1 MHRSHALRTS
11 GRRLFR
17 GSRAF
22 DRTWRASELWQA
34 AKRCLNTVTCVKQE
48 KKKIEKI
55 CADAA
60 TAAAMVTHRKGK
72 ITEVDFSMA
81 SFLQILQNRWGGD
94 EVNSE
99 TTAPAVPIVPVVS
112 VTPAAIIVRILGKL
126 AKKCHRGHGF
136 ANRGS
141 FAKWKQ
147 GLRTLWGEVYRD
159 NCYSRDNRDKC
170 SDRID
175 WIGLPLGQVLRM
187 HLSKVPKGFERFER
201 FDKKPGGSN
210 AFKPENFDSYFFYI
224 FFLLLL
230 LFLLCVDSNSLYNE
244 ITQNDFFYNYL
255 SKGYVEKVKLINKD
269 YVKAYLNKHGI
280 EKYHRKY
287 VSFRIGNSDSFERKV
302 EGIQREM
309 NIKREEIIEVQ
320 YVNETNLLNEI
331 KGYIPSILFFLLLIF
346 LFQKITLKNVTNS
359 GMDRLFKF
367 SKVTPINKSNFKTDV
382 TFASVAGMKQ
392 AKEEIMEFVDFL
404 KNSTKYENLGAKIPK
419 GALLCGA
426 PGTGK
431 TLLAKAVAGEA
442 NVPFFN
448 ISGSDFIEVFVGIGP
463 SRVRELFAQARKH
476 SPSII
481 FIDEIDAVG
490 RKRSKG
496 GFAGGGNDERENT
509 LNQMLVE
516 MDGFHTSNDKVIVLA
531 GTNRIDI
538 LDPAITRPGR
548 FDRIVNISKPDI
560 NERSEIFQVHLKKL
574 KLYKNLDLQNV
585 SYILA
590 SLTPGFVGA
599 DIANVVNEGAIQC
612 ARRSSNI
619 LGVQMKDFEIAIERI
634 IGGLPKYSSII
645 SPLEKKIIS
654 YHETGHAL
662 IGWFLEFSEPV
673 LKISIIPRNNGAL
686 GYSQHLSEEIMLFS
700 KEAIHDKIAV
710 ILGGRAAEELFM
722 GKITTGAID
731 DLNKVT
737 QLCYSYVSQYGMNK
751 EIGLVSFQQNSNND
765 YTFYRPHSECL
776 AHQIDNE
783 VRILIESQYKRVK
796 SILLKNEK
804 HVHNLANLL
813 YNKETLSYHD
823 IVQCVG
829 ERPYPVKSNYEKF
842 VKANPYKEVLH
853 ETVPCQANQS
863 SSEHPSSEH
872 PSSEHPSGEHPSDEH
887 PSDEHPSS
895 ENPCG
900 GQPIGEKH
908 VSGEGRGE
916 NTNARNGAEAEGKM
930 SNANIR

>member
-1 MHRSHALRTS
+1 MHRSHVLRTS

-22 DRTWRASELWQA
+22 DRTWRASELWQS
-34 AKRCLNTVTCVKQE
+34 AKRCLNTVACVKQE
-48 KKKIEKI
+48 RKKIEKI

-60 TAAAMVTHRKGK
+60 TAAALVTHRKGK
-72 ITEVDFSMA
+72 IRESGFSLA
-81 SFLQILQNRWGGD
+81 SVLQVLQNRRGGD
-94 EVNSE
+94 EVISE
-99 TTAPAVPIVPVVS
+99 TAAPAA
-112 VTPAAIIVRILGKL
+112 PAAAIVRILGEL
-126 AKKCHRGHGF
+126 AKRCHRGHGF

-147 GLRTLWGEVYRD
+147 GLRTLWGEGDRGD
-159 NCYSRDNRDKC
+159 GSNC
-170 SDRID
+170 SD
-175 WIGLPLGQVLRM
+175 WLGLPLGQVLRM

-201 FDKKPGGSN
+201 FDKKPDGSN
-210 AFKPENFDSYFFYI
+210 AFKPEEEKKKNFDSYFFYI

-269 YVKAYLNKHGI
+269 YVKAYLNKYGI

-302 EGIQREM
+302 EGVQREM

-516 MDGFHTSNDKVIVLA
+516 MDGFHTSNHKVIVLA

-574 KLYKNLDLQNV
+574 KLYKNLDVQNL
-585 SYILA
+585 SFILA

-662 IGWFLEFSEPV
+662 IGWLLEFSEPV
-673 LKISIIPRNNGAL
+673 LKVSIIPRNNGAL
-686 GYSQHLSEEIMLFS
+686 GYSQHLTEEIMLFS

-710 ILGGRAAEELFM
+710 ILGGRAAEELFI

-765 YTFYRPHSECL
+765 YAFYRPHSECL

-853 ETVPCQANQS
+853 EAVPCQANQS
-863 SSEHPSSEH
+863 TGGHPTGQ
-872 PSSEHPSGEHPSDEH
+872 HPSGEHPTGQH
-887 PSDEHPSS
+887 PTGQHPT
-895 ENPCG
+895 
-900 GQPIGEKH
+900 GQHPTGQHPTGQHPTGEQH
-908 VSGEGRGE
+908 VSGEGRGQ

-930 SNANIR
+930 SNANVR